1 MRTRSWYLIAFVVLV
16 GSLLL
21 NACGGPAST
30 PAAAP
35 TAVPP
40 TAVPPT
46 AVPTAVPPTEPP
58 RPTAAPTEAPAA
70 TATTAAAAEAIEYK
84 TVNLPGS
91 FQAQLGCDGDW
102 KADCAKTALIWDG
115 MAKLWRGE
123 FNLKAG
129 DYEYKV
135 AINNGWDIN
144 FGKEGKAGGDN
155 LKLSLAKD
163 APVKFAYDPSTNL
176 VDVKSEGIKTTPPA
190 ASKKGALVIWAD
202 KTRTLALKSLAEKFK
217 AENGVDIVVEQL
229 GFGDVRDVFIVAGPA
244 GQGPDIIVGAHDWL
258 GQLATSG
265 LLAPIDLGDKKKD
278 FAPSALAAFTYNG
291 ELYGVPNAVENVAL
305 LRNKDLV
312 PDAPKTWDEVM
323 AISKKL
329 AANNKPG
336 ADTNVYGFVRE
347 EGNPYT
353 FFPIQTA
360 YGGYVFGKTSDGSWN
375 PQDVGLDDAG
385 SIAAVKWYAQML
397 KDGLQPKG
405 MTGDT
410 LNTWFDQG
418 KVGMVT
424 SGPWDLPR
432 LAKSKINYEYS
443 NIPSG
448 TQAGQPFLGAQG
460 FMLSAFSKEPLL
472 AQVFL
477 TEYVATNEAMK
488 MFYDA
493 DPRPPAY
500 LPTAK
505 AIEDKNIKA
514 FSEAGTNAVPMPA
527 IPQMSAVWTAWGNAL
542 TLVAQGSDTP
552 ENAMKTGA
560 QQVRDAIAKGN

>member
-1 MRTRSWYLIAFVVLV
+1 MSRTLYFVLILLIAASVL
-16 GSLLL
+16 LA
-21 NACGGPAST
+21 ACGAPST

-35 TAVPP
+35 AAPTTAPATEAP
-40 TAVPPT
+40 K
-46 AVPTAVPPTEPP
+46 PTAVPPTEAPKATEAP
-58 RPTAAPTEAPAA
+58 KPTEAASAA
-70 TATTAAAAEAIEYK
+70 VEYTA
-84 TVNLPGS
+84 VNLPGT

-102 KADCAKTALIWDG
+102 KADCAQTALTWDG
-115 MAKLWRGE
+115 MAKVWRGE
-123 FNLKAG
+123 FTIKQG

-144 FGKEGKAGGDN
+144 FGKEGKVGGDN

-163 APVKFAYDPSTNL
+163 APVQFAFDPSTNL
-176 VDVKSEGIKTTPPA
+176 VDVKSDGIKTTPPA
-190 ASKKGALVIWAD
+190 AAKKGALVIWAD
-202 KTRTLALKSLAEKFK
+202 RTRTLALTSLAEKFK

-265 LLAPIDLGDKKKD
+265 LLAPIDLGDKKQD
-278 FAPSALAAFTYNG
+278 FAPAALDAFTYNG

-312 PDAPKTWDEVM
+312 PDAPKTWDEV
-323 AISKKL
+323 AEISKKL

-336 ADTNVYGFVRE
+336 SDANVYGFVRE

-360 YGGYVFGKTSDGSWN
+360 FGGYVFGRTADGNWN

-385 SIAAVKWYAQML
+385 SIAAVNWYAQIIA
-397 KDGLQPKG
+397 DGLQPKG
-405 MTGDT
+405 MAGDT
-410 LNTWFDQG
+410 LQTWFDQG
-418 KVGMVT
+418 KIGMVI

-432 LAKSKINYEYS
+432 LANSKINYEYS
-443 NIPSG
+443 NIPSA

-460 FMLSAFSKEPLL
+460 FMLSAFSAEPLL

-477 TEYVATNEAMK
+477 TEYVATDETMK

-542 TLVAQGSDTP
+542 TLVAQGSETP

>member
-1 MRTRSWYLIAFVVLV
+1 MRTRSWYLIVFVVLL

-21 NACGGPAST
+21 NACSGLAST

-40 TAVPPT
+40 T
-46 AVPTAVPPTEPP
+46 EPP
-58 RPTAAPTEAPAA
+58 EPAAAPAEASAA
-70 TATTAAAAEAIEYK
+70 TATTVTAAEAVEYK
-84 TVNLPGS
+84 TVNLPGT
-91 FQAQLGCDGDW
+91 FQAQLACDGDW
-102 KADCAKTALIWDG
+102 KVDCAQTALTWDG
-115 MAKLWRGE
+115 MAKVWRGQ
-123 FNLKAG
+123 FTIKQG

-163 APVKFAYDPSTNL
+163 APVQFSFDPATNL
-176 VDVKSEGIKTTPPA
+176 VDVKSDGITTTPPTA
-190 ASKKGALVIWAD
+190 TKKGGLVIWAD
-202 KTRTLALKSLAEKFK
+202 RTRTPALRSLADKFK

-229 GFGDVRDVFIVAGPA
+229 GFGDVRDVFIVASPA

-265 LLAPIDLGDKKKD
+265 LLAPIDLGDKKQD
-278 FAPSALAAFTYNG
+278 FAPAALDAFTYGG

-323 AISKKL
+323 EISRKL
-329 AANNKPG
+329 AANNKSG
-336 ADTNVYGFVRE
+336 SDANVYGFVRE

-360 YGGYVFGKTSDGSWN
+360 YGGYVFGRTADGNWN

-385 SIAAVKWYAQML
+385 SIAAVNWYAQMIAE
-397 KDGLQPKG
+397 GLQPEG
-405 MTGDT
+405 VAGDT

-418 KVGMVT
+418 KVGMMI

-432 LAKSKINYEYS
+432 LANAEINYEYS
-443 NIPSG
+443 NIPSA
-448 TQAGQPFLGAQG
+448 TQASQPFLGAQG
-460 FMLSAFSKEPLL
+460 FMLSAFSAEPLL

-488 MFYDA
+488 MFYDS

-505 AIEDKNIKA
+505 ATEDESIKA
-514 FSEAGTNAVPMPA
+514 FAAAGTNAVPMPA
-527 IPQMSAVWTAWGNAL
+527 IPQMNAVWTAWGNAL

-552 ENAMKTGA
+552 ENAMKTSA